1 MVEKK
6 FEEPIALPKWSREM
20 NITIPDITKTFIFA
34 KLSTNDSKLL
44 TFNYKLINRLINNR
58 ANLFRWNIVTD
69 PNCTL
74 CEGGQIDNTYH
85 AIMQCKWTFDKI
97 KIILENL
104 DPSRAWAKF
113 IDHKK
118 WVFGTCDPAINLIIL
133 IMKSHICQVRSGNK
147 EFSITALKKE
157 IFLHILAEKTY
168 LPAVRFNRKWLN
180 FIPLVDESVQFGSK
194 NEIYNK

>member
-1 MVEKK
+1 M
-6 FEEPIALPKWSREM
+6 
-20 NITIPDITKTFIFA
+20 TIPDIMKT

-44 TFNYKLINRLINNR
+44 MFNYKLINRLMNNGV
-58 ANLFRWNIVTD
+58 NLFRWNIVTD

-118 WVFGTCDPAINLIIL
+118 WVFGTCDPAINLIT
-133 IMKSHICQVRSGNK
+133 KRANVKRSRSSGRQAFPNRRRSSGRRSSSGIPGRPTPAP
-147 EFSITALKKE
+147 FTA
-157 IFLHILAEKTY
+157 FTH
-168 LPAVRFNRKWLN
+168 RC
-180 FIPLVDESVQFGSK
+180 G
-194 NEIYNK
+194 